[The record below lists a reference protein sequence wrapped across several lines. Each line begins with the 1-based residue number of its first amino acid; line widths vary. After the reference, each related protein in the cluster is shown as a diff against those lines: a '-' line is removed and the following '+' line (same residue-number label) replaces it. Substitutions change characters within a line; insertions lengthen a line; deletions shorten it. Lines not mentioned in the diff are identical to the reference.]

1 MMRLRMVVEWSKG
14 SPFRYAWK
22 EGHLALVAVDQ
33 PAPVNYGLI
42 PGLINPA
49 DGEEVD
55 AVFLGPPLFP
65 GTEVEGEVM
74 GMVWLADGDHKILLE
89 AQGQGPSP
97 REAQELLAW
106 FHRSRKPLVLGPQ
119 EARDWLKALLR
130 G

>member
-22 EGHLALVAVDQ
+22 GGSLALVAVDQ

-55 AVFLGPPLFP
+55 AVFLGPPLSP
-65 GTEVEGEVM
+65 GTEVEGEVV
-74 GMVWLADGDHKILLE
+74 GMVWLTDGDHKILLE

-106 FHRSRKPLVLGPQ
+106 FHQSRKPLLLSPQ
-119 EARDWLKALLR
+119 EARDWLEKLLR

>member
-1 MMRLRMVVEWSKG
+1 MVVEWSKG

-55 AVFLGPPLFP
+55 AVFLGPPLSP
-65 GTEVEGEVM
+65 GSEVEGEVV
-74 GMVWLADGDHKILLE
+74 GMVWLLDGDHKLILANPPAEVLPDL
-89 AQGQGPSP
+89 GP
-97 REAQELLAW
+97 LLGW
-106 FHRSRKPLVLGPQ
+106 FQPDRKPTFVGLEGARTFLRELGLDP
-119 EARDWLKALLR
+119 
-130 G
+130 

>member
-55 AVFLGPPLFP
+55 AVFLGPPL
-65 GTEVEGEVM
+65 
-74 GMVWLADGDHKILLE
+74 
-89 AQGQGPSP
+89 P
-97 REAQELLAW
+97 REARWRERWWAW
-106 FHRSRKPLVLGPQ
+106 CGFRMGTIS
-119 EARDWLKALLR
+119 
-130 G
+130 

>member
-1 MMRLRMVVEWSKG
+1 MNRLRMVVEWSKG
-14 SPFRYAWK
+14 SSFRYAWK
-22 EGHLALVAVDQ
+22 DGNLALVAVDQ

-55 AVFLGPPLFP
+55 AVFLGPPLPP
-65 GTEVEGEVM
+65 GTQVEGEVVGIM
-74 GMVWLADGDHKILLE
+74 WLADGDHKILLE

-106 FHRSRKPLVLGPQ
+106 FHPSRKPLLLGPQ